1 MAVVSTTTRRSR
13 ITAPRWARRRGQWGI
28 AAVLLLPAFGLFAV
42 FTAYPFLYA
51 GKLSFTKWDGLSTK
65 QTWVGL
71 GNYRTL
77 FHDQEFIHAMKVTAI
92 YTVAV
97 TIASIAIGLLLALA
111 LNRRLI
117 GRNIYRTIFFTP
129 VLTAT
134 VAAAVV
140 WQLLFDPFTG
150 IVNIGLH
157 HVGTQG
163 PRWLSSPSWALAAV
177 IIVGVWKR
185 IGFTM
190 IIYLAGL
197 QTIPPTYYEAAH
209 VDGAGAWRQF
219 RDVTWPLLT
228 PITVLQLIMAI
239 IDSFQVFDHV
249 YVMTQGGPMGA
260 TNVVPLFLYNQ
271 GFRLFHLG
279 YAAAVG
285 WVVFVVV
292 LLATV
297 LQWRL
302 TRGGGWSRA

>member
-1 MAVVSTTTRRSR
+1 VALVSTATRRSFPR
-13 ITAPRWARRRGQWGI
+13 APRLLRRRGQWGT
-28 AAVLLLPAFGLFAV
+28 AALLLLPTLALFAV
-42 FTAYPFLYA
+42 FTAYPFVYA
-51 GKLSFTKWDGLSTK
+51 AKLSLTEWDGLSAK
-65 QTWVGL
+65 PKFVGL
-71 GNYRTL
+71 GNYRAL
-77 FHDQEFIHAMKVTAI
+77 LHDQEFLHALKITAI

-97 TIASIAIGLLLALA
+97 TIASIGIGLLIALA
-111 LNRRLI
+111 LNRKLL
-117 GRNIYRTIFFTP
+117 GRNFYRTIFFTP

-140 WQLLFDPFTG
+140 WQLLFDPYTG
-150 IVNIGLH
+150 IVNVGLH
-157 HVGTQG
+157 RIGVGG
-163 PRWLSSPSWALAAV
+163 PRWLSSPSWALTA
-177 IIVGVWKR
+177 IIVVGVWKR

-197 QTIPPTYYEAAH
+197 QTISPSYYEAAQ
-209 VDGAGAWRQF
+209 VDGASSWRQF
-219 RDVTWPLLT
+219 RDLTWPLLT
-228 PITVLQLIMAI
+228 PITVLQVIMAV

-292 LLATV
+292 LLATIS
-297 LQWRL
+297 QWKL
-302 TRGGGWSRA
+302 SKGGGWSRA

>member
-1 MAVVSTTTRRSR
+1 MAVATTETRLRPRTRR
-13 ITAPRWARRRGQWGI
+13 WLRRRGQWGT
-28 AAVLLLPAFGLFAV
+28 AALLLAPAFVLFAV
-42 FTAYPFLYA
+42 FTAYPFVYA
-51 GKLSFTKWDGLSTK
+51 AKLSLTQWDGLSAAQK
-65 QTWVGL
+65 FVGL
-71 GNYRTL
+71 GNYRAL
-77 FHDQEFIHAMKVTAI
+77 LHDQEFIHAMRVTGI

-111 LNRRLI
+111 LNRRLL

-150 IVNIGLH
+150 IVNVGLH
-157 HVGTQG
+157 HVGLQG
-163 PRWLSSPSWALAAV
+163 PRWLSSPSWALTAV

-197 QTIPPTYYEAAH
+197 QTISPTYYEAAR
-209 VDGAGAWRQF
+209 VDGAGTWRQF
-219 RDVTWPLLT
+219 RDLTWPLLT
-228 PITVLQLIMAI
+228 PITVLQLIMAV

-249 YVMTQGGPMGA
+249 YVMTQGGPLGA

-292 LLATV
+292 LLATIA
-297 LQWRL
+297 QWRL
-302 TRGGGWSRA
+302 SRGGGWARR